1 MTRNLYHYQYEK
13 QRSNQISYNQ
23 DITIKPVFC
32 GQTIAGHSFVD
43 GDADCIDSSSKIT
56 VHYKMGNS
64 YRFTVPKSLKVES
77 IIFDAID
84 SSIDPTDY

>member
-84 SSIDPTDY
+84 SSMDPNDY